1 VVGVGVGVG
10 MDVEVKVEVDVGNC
24 EELET
29 GRGASA
35 DGVLLVLV
43 AG

>member
-1 VVGVGVGVG
+1 MGVGVGVGVG
-10 MDVEVKVEVDVGNC
+10 MEVKVEVDVGNC

-35 DGVLLVLV
+35 DGVLMVLV